1 MIDVQSW
8 SAGMYQINIVGASI
22 ETLTLVKK

>member
-8 SAGMYQINIVGASI
+8 SAGVYQINIVGSSI
-22 ETLTLVKK
+22 ETLTLVKN